1 MYSRRHF
8 LAAGAALAGFA
19 VFKSALSWMRM
30 PSENSDAAIFL
41 KLSVLL
47 TNRNKLSQ
55 IIALR
60 ALNCLQEEDPSF
72 SEKMQLLA
80 NVLSVENILSADE
93 LTDHLLM
100 TGLTGDTAKKIIS
113 AWYLG
118 YTGIPVSLR
127 ASDNTRFVSYT
138 DAFAYAPTLD
148 ATVIPT
154 YSRGKTNYWVQP
166 PKTLHSD

>member
-1 MYSRRHF
+1 MYSRRRF

-19 VFKSALSWMRM
+19 VFKPALSWMRM
-30 PSENSDAAIFL
+30 PSENSDAVVFT

-47 TNRNKLSQ
+47 TNRNKVSP

-72 SEKMQLLA
+72 SDKMQLLA
-80 NVLSVENILSADE
+80 NALRVANILSADQLE
-93 LTDHLLM
+93 HHSIF
-100 TGLTGDTAKKIIS
+100 TGLIGDTAKKIIS

-154 YSRGKTNYWVQP
+154 YSRGKTNYWVSP
-166 PKTLHSD
+166 PKTLNSD

>member
-1 MYSRRHF
+1 MYSRRRF
-8 LAAGAALAGFA
+8 LTVGAALTGFA
-19 VFKSALSWMRM
+19 VFKPSLSWGRM
-30 PSENSDAAIFL
+30 PSESSDAAIFI

-47 TNRNKLSQ
+47 TNGKKMNPV
-55 IIALR
+55 IALR

-72 SEKMQLLA
+72 QEKMQLLA
-80 NVLSVENILSADE
+80 NALSVANILSADE
-93 LTDHLLM
+93 LNNHLIM
-100 TGLTGDTAKKIIS
+100 TAPTGDTAKKIIS

-118 YTGIPVSLR
+118 YTGTPVSLR

-166 PKTLHSD
+166 PITLNSD

>member
-1 MYSRRHF
+1 MYSRRRF
-8 LAAGAALAGFA
+8 LTVSAALAGFS
-19 VFKSALSWMRM
+19 VFKPVFSWMRM

-47 TNRNKLSQ
+47 INGKKMSPV
-55 IIALR
+55 IALR
-60 ALNCLQEEDPSF
+60 ALNCLQEEDPF
-72 SEKMQLLA
+72 FLGKMKLLA
-80 NVLSVENILSADE
+80 NVLRAENILSADE
-93 LTDHLLM
+93 LNHHVVM
-100 TGLTGDTAKKIIS
+100 TGPTGDTAKKIIS

-154 YSRGKTNYWVQP
+154 YSRGKANYWVLP
-166 PKTLHSD
+166 PTTLNGD